1 MSKFR
6 TSAAPY
12 FRLCIFV
19 LLFTLVGCG
28 EADNLKP
35 VDVVRP
41 VRTIEVVDLSKLH
54 ERFFVGSA
62 RAAREVSLAFRIPG
76 TVVGIAVKIGDEV
89 KQGDTVASL
98 DPAPY
103 QAKVDRLSAD
113 LESAIATHENAKA
126 QTERQLT
133 LLAKDVVAQALVDR
147 YVAGEKSAAAAIK
160 SVQGA
165 LDKATLDLGYTQLPA
180 PFNGVVVARYVEEFE
195 EVAAQRDILRVLDSD
210 DIEMVI
216 NVPER
221 IISMVP
227 HVEDIRV
234 TFDAIGDIEIPAR
247 ISEIGTEASATTR
260 TYPVTLLMSQPN
272 GARILPGM
280 TGRARARPKK
290 GYEQFSDIMVPAAA
304 VFVPEGQD
312 QPHVWIVERESMIV
326 EPRPVKLG
334 QPRSRGLSIESGV
347 KIGDIVVTAGANSLR
362 DGQKVTLLDKEDR
375 E

>member
-1 MSKFR
+1 M
-6 TSAAPY
+6 
-12 FRLCIFV
+12 
-19 LLFTLVGCG
+19 LLLTLVGCG

-41 VRTIEVVDLSKLH
+41 VRTIEVVDLSKLD

-62 RAAREVSLAFRIPG
+62 RAAQEVTLAFRIPG
-76 TVVGIAVKIGDEV
+76 TVVGIAVNIGDEV

-103 QAKVDRLSAD
+103 QAKVDRLSGD

-126 QTERQLT
+126 QTKRQLT
-133 LLAKDVVAQALVDR
+133 LLARNVVAQAMVDR

-165 LDKATLDLGYTQLPA
+165 LDKATLDLSYTQLPA
-180 PFNGVVVARYVEEFE
+180 PFNGVVVARYVQEFE
-195 EVAAQRDILRVLDSD
+195 EVAAQRAVLRVLNSD

-216 NVPER
+216 DVPER
-221 IISMVP
+221 LIPIIP

-247 ISEIGTEASATTR
+247 VSEIGTEASATTR

-280 TGRARARPKK
+280 TGRARGRRKK
-290 GYEQFSDIMVPAAA
+290 GYEQFSDIVVPAAA

-326 EPRPVKLG
+326 KPRPVKLG
-334 QPRSRGLSIESGV
+334 QPRSTGLSIESGV